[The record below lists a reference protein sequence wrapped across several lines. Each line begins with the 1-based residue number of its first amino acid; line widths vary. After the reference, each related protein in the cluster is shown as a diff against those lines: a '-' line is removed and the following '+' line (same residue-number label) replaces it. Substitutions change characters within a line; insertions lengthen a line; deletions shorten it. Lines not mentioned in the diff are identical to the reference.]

1 MSVRHPLTLIL
12 LSSVT
17 LLAAGCG
24 QPAQQWPG
32 AGAQPIPVDNDPPMT
47 LSDNRPMAMT
57 PENQTVVVQDPALV
71 RRMERLENHVDS
83 LDANVS
89 GIESDVA
96 GLQTDMT
103 KAKPQLA
110 KVDTMERHFRQLSLE
125 LDRINNTYGVE
136 ASAPKTA
143 PAKVEKAQLAPKPK
157 AVEAKPLPPVS
168 EAKANPKPVTVKK
181 SSAPL
186 QVQQVRVGEQT
197 NGKTRIVLDTS
208 AAAKI
213 SYDIDNGEKILLI
226 EVPNAGWAAKQ
237 TQTLKAGGLVSSYKA
252 ESDAN
257 GSRLIVQLK
266 GPAQV
271 VSTSRLDPSDGA
283 GYRVFLDLA
292 KK

>member
-1 MSVRHPLTLIL
+1 MSVHRRPLALIL

-24 QPAQQWPG
+24 QGNQQWPG
-32 AGAQPIPVDNDPPMT
+32 AGAQPVLVDNDPPMT
-47 LSDNRPMAMT
+47 LSDSRPMSMT
-57 PENQTVVVQDPALV
+57 PERETVMVPDPALV

-110 KVDTMERHFRQLSLE
+110 KVDSMERHFRQLSLE
-125 LDRINNTYGVE
+125 LDRINNTYGVD
-136 ASAPKTA
+136 AVPSKPA
-143 PAKVEKAQLAPKPK
+143 PAKVEKAPLAPKPK
-157 AVEAKPLPPVS
+157 PVEAKPLPPVS
-168 EAKANPKPVTVKK
+168 EPKAKPVAAKK
-181 SSAPL
+181 SSVPL
-186 QVQQVRVGEQT
+186 QVQQVRVGEQA

-213 SYDIDNGEKILLI
+213 NYDIDNGEKILLI
-226 EVPNAGWAAKQ
+226 EVPDASWAAKQ
-237 TQTLKAGGLVSSYKA
+237 SQTLKAGGLVSSYKA
-252 ESDAN
+252 ESDGN

>member
-1 MSVRHPLTLIL
+1 MSVRRHPLALIL
-12 LSSVT
+12 LSSAT
-17 LLAAGCG
+17 LLVAGCG
-24 QPAQQWPG
+24 QASQQWPG

-47 LSDNRPMAMT
+47 LSDDRPMSVT
-57 PENQTVVVQDPALV
+57 SEHETVMVPDPALV
-71 RRMERLENHVDS
+71 RRMERLENHVDT

-110 KVDTMERHFRQLSLE
+110 KVDSMERHFRQLSLE

-136 ASAPKTA
+136 ATAPKPT
-143 PAKVEKAQLAPKPK
+143 PAKVEKAQVAPKPK

-168 EAKANPKPVTVKK
+168 EAPKAKPVVAKK
-181 SSAPL
+181 PSAPL
-186 QVQQVRVGEQT
+186 QVQQVRVGEQA

-213 SYDIDNGEKILLI
+213 NYDIDNGEKILLI
-226 EVPNAGWAAKQ
+226 EVPDASWAARQ

-252 ESDAN
+252 ESDGN